1 MAPSRYVGDAG
12 LAHERTVLAWN
23 RSGLAAV
30 VCVALLLRHSW
41 LLSHADRA
49 IALGVITSAAVAWA
63 LAFSSITTRA
73 TAGSHY
79 PSLGPGT
86 IHLIGAASLTLA
98 VAALLLSLLAPS

>member
-1 MAPSRYVGDAG
+1 MAPSRYVSDGG
-12 LAHERTVLAWN
+12 LAEERTVLAWN

-30 VCVALLLRHSW
+30 VCVALILRHSW
-41 LLSHADRA
+41 LLSHANRA
-49 IALGVITSAAVAWA
+49 IALGVTTTAAVAWA
-63 LAFSSITTRA
+63 LALSSLTTRA

-86 IHLIGAASLTLA
+86 IHLIGAATLTLA